1 MWVILWFDEN
11 KLYSIWWKKFQ
22 KHNLNSRRS
31 CDGCHGCFQYGIKP
45 CYFSKLYYYWCLDFP
60 FEIRDGHGTGLQVTK
75 IFVPGTWVPKPE
87 IPGLLSKSLGFG
99 CPKEFCLCTV
109 SAIFVL
115 VQGVPGICVSWDPS
129 PVDLPGLKYANSR
142 SKLWIMQELFSKMSF

>member
-1 MWVILWFDEN
+1 MISWKQIALDLMEKNLKTLPQLQKVTWWVPWL
-11 KLYSIWWKKFQ
+11 LSIWY
-22 KHNLNSRRS
+22 LTVL
-31 CDGCHGCFQYGIKP
+31 
-45 CYFSKLYYYWCLDFP
+45 FSKLYYYWCLDFP

-75 IFVPGTWVPKPE
+75 IFVPGTWVPKPK

>member
-1 MWVILWFDEN
+1 MKTNCTRFDGKKFENLTSTPEGHVMGAMAAFNMVFNRVIFQIVLLLMFRF
-11 KLYSIWWKKFQ
+11 SIWNQ
-22 KHNLNSRRS
+22 GRS
-31 CDGCHGCFQYGIKP
+31 WDGIA
-45 CYFSKLYYYWCLDFP
+45 
-60 FEIRDGHGTGLQVTK
+60 K